1 MGQGIFYPIDS
12 NYPSLTGGTAGGAYT
27 QTDVDHLKLPF
38 VAVSQYDLTAA
49 QAVVADVNWFV
60 TSTHMIVGAY
70 ALANTAMPGAVTCAR
85 NVTVTH
91 TIDGA
96 VDDLGTI
103 VIVGTDLADAAITE
117 TITPVNGTTVQGLL
131 AFKTITSITGVDWII
146 AEANDTIEVGFGDLI
161 GLPDRLTAT
170 TKVLTASLA
179 TVMEATRPTVTF
191 STTVLASNT
200 VDLSSALNGTA
211 VAIYYR
217 P

>member
-1 MGQGIFYPIDS
+1 MAGIFYPLDS
-12 NYPSLTGGTAGGAYT
+12 NYTSFSGVAAGGVYT
-27 QTDVDHLKLPF
+27 QTDVDHLHLPF

-60 TSTHMIVGAY
+60 TDTHCKVGAY
-70 ALANTAMPGAVTCAR
+70 TVANAAMPGTPACAR
-85 NVTVTH
+85 NVTVTV
-91 TIDGA
+91 TADGN
-96 VDDLGTI
+96 VDTPGT
-103 VIVGTDLADAAITE
+103 VLVTGTDLADAVISE
-117 TITPVNGTTVQGLL
+117 TLTPLAGSTVQGTY
-131 AFKTITSITGVDWII
+131 AFKTVTSIVGAGWVIDGN
-146 AEANDTIEVGFGDLI
+146 NDHVTFGFGDLI

-170 TKVLTASLA
+170 TRVLTASLA

-191 STTVLASNT
+191 STTVLALNT